1 MALQKAMVSSKS
13 NEWSTPQVLFD
24 ELNAEFHFTLDPCA
38 TIDNAKCPRFFT
50 QKENGLKQSW
60 ANEVIFMNPPY
71 GGNTGRWIE
80 KAWYESQ
87 NGATIVCLLVSSTDR
102 SYWHDYIFPY
112 AKEIWFIRG
121 RLKFNKH
128 KNPSFFPS
136 AIVIFKKSLFN
147 KQKIKSINKEQWKT

>member
-1 MALQKAMVSSKS
+1 MKGQKQLLSSNS
-13 NEWSTPQVLFD
+13 DEWGTPQELFD
-24 ELNAEFHFTLDPCA
+24 YLDKKYKFELDPCA
-38 TIDNAKCPRFFT
+38 TSKNKKCGFYYSK
-50 QKENGLKQSW
+50 KEDGLLRIWNNYKS
-60 ANEVIFMNPPY
+60 AFCNPPY
-71 GGNTGRWIE
+71 SELKKWVK
-80 KAWYESQ
+80 KAYEESIK
-87 NGATIVCLLVSSTDR
+87 GMLVVMLITARVDTAA
-102 SYWHDYIFPY
+102 WHDYIFPY